1 MTTMEKISKV
11 MRDTIDH
18 KLVDINAELDRLKV
32 LYIENKEKMK
42 ESKKV
47 LKKSLKEVQQEE
59 LKRGQ

>member
-1 MTTMEKISKV
+1 MEKISKV